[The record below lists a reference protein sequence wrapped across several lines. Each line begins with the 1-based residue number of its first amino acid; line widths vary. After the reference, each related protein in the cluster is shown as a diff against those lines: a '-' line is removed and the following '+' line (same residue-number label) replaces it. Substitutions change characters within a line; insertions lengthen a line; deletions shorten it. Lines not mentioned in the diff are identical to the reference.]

1 MRKTSF
7 TLAGPM
13 LVLCFP
19 AGCSRGP
26 QTLAEKGPIP
36 PGSYAILE
44 GDDLSTIAL
53 RADGDRDLWDPL
65 LHANAH
71 PPLAQRPQFK
81 LEIGESIT
89 IPDRDHLDRSLPKS
103 VFPKSL
109 PADYIVMPGD
119 SLPFIAQ
126 GCYGDRDQ
134 WMRIYEANRHI
145 LSERVK
151 ENPRQLIAG
160 RVLH

>member
-13 LVLCFP
+13 LVLCFT

-53 RADGDRDLWDPL
+53 RAYGDRDLWYPL
-65 LHANAH
+65 LNANPH
-71 PPLAQRPQFK
+71 LAQRPQFK

-103 VFPKSL
+103 VFPKSPPAAHLVL
-109 PADYIVMPGD
+109 P
-119 SLPFIAQ
+119 
-126 GCYGDRDQ
+126 
-134 WMRIYEANRHI
+134 H
-145 LSERVK
+145 
-151 ENPRQLIAG
+151 
-160 RVLH
+160 